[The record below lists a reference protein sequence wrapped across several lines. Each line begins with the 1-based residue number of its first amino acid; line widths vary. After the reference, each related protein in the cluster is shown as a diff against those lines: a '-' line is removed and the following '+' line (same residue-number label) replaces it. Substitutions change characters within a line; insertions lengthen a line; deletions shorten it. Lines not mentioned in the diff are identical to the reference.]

1 MAYKK
6 QGQVFSLVHDNRPL
20 PGCTISRRIYED
32 DSLYILLFSLGKGT
46 DISDTAYGQNHF
58 FYGLAGTAVI
68 RQGEEQ
74 VLREG
79 DAFISEP
86 LVPLSVSALEDT
98 VYLEIGLKKED
109 KTMKKFIAIVMSLVL
124 IASVAMLAGCGKKDD
139 VKAAKVIGIDLTNEN
154 YAFGVDKAQP
164 ELLEK
169 TNAFIDKILSDGTFD
184 EICSRYSSGGEPV
197 LVKSA
202 AKDSS
207 KDQLVVATNAAFEPF
222 EYTVG
227 DSYAG
232 IDMEIAKLLADELG
246 KELVIDNMDFDAVCL
261 SVGQHKCDI
270 AMAGLTVNPDRE
282 ASVTFSK
289 TYYKASQRVVVKG
302 DDTTFDD
309 CKTADD
315 VLKKLQSFDASVK
328 IGYQNGTTGG
338 MYINNESDYA
348 SNNLKVTGKGYKNG
362 SLAIQDL
369 INGNINYVIIDSAP
383 ADSIVKSI
391 NEVA

>member
-1 MAYKK
+1 
-6 QGQVFSLVHDNRPL
+6 
-20 PGCTISRRIYED
+20 
-32 DSLYILLFSLGKGT
+32 
-46 DISDTAYGQNHF
+46 
-58 FYGLAGTAVI
+58 
-68 RQGEEQ
+68 
-74 VLREG
+74 
-79 DAFISEP
+79 
-86 LVPLSVSALEDT
+86 
-98 VYLEIGLKKED
+98 
-109 KTMKKFIAIVMSLVL
+109 MKKFIAIVMSLVL

-169 TNAFIDKILSDGTFD
+169 TNAFIDKILSNGTFD

-289 TYYKASQRVVVKG
+289 TYYKASQRAVVKG

>member
-1 MAYKK
+1 MLDIFSIKWYIVHVKK
-6 QGQVFSLVHDNRPL
+6 
-20 PGCTISRRIYED
+20 TE
-32 DSLYILLFSLGKGT
+32 
-46 DISDTAYGQNHF
+46 
-58 FYGLAGTAVI
+58 
-68 RQGEEQ
+68 
-74 VLREG
+74 
-79 DAFISEP
+79 
-86 LVPLSVSALEDT
+86 
-98 VYLEIGLKKED
+98 ED